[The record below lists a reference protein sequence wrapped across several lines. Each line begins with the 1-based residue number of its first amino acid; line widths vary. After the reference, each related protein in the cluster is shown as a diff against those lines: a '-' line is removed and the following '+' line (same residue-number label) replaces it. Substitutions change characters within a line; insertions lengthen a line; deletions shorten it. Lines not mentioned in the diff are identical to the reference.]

1 MRGLQFRRREGCFE
15 AARPSHRAVRTS
27 GWPLELTLYITA
39 VLRVQAL
46 ETEELPAI
54 PAGTRD
60 GLRND
65 RERTV
70 LFAIP
75 REAVLQRNNGVR
87 LAMPCPHQL
96 GPRLDPPT

>member
-1 MRGLQFRRREGCFE
+1 MAHFNIGFSLSRMRGLQFTGRGGCFD
-15 AARPSHRAVRTS
+15 AARPSHGAVHTS
-27 GWPLELTLYITA
+27 GRPLEPTLHVTA

-46 ETEELPAI
+46 ETEELPSI
-54 PAGTRD
+54 PVGTRD

-75 REAVLQRNNGVR
+75 REAILQRDNGVR
-87 LAMPCPHQL
+87 LAMP
-96 GPRLDPPT
+96 

>member
-1 MRGLQFRRREGCFE
+1 MAHFNIGFSFSRMRDLQFRRRGGRVY
-15 AARPSHRAVRTS
+15 AARPSHRAVSTS
-27 GWPLELTLYITA
+27 RRPLEPPLHITA
-39 VLRVQAL
+39 VLRVQAV

-54 PAGTRD
+54 PAGPRD

-75 REAVLQRNNGVR
+75 REAIFQRNNGVR
-87 LAMPCPHQL
+87 FP
-96 GPRLDPPT
+96 